1 MEMNTNNVNKI
12 FKILGVKPNERF
24 RIKGNNNTLPWLYK
38 IDKKLTVLSFYED
51 NKQWKWKPLYESAI
65 LQSLLNGTYT
75 IVKFTKMTKEEK
87 IAIEYA
93 KACGCK
99 WMAKDDNYRVFAYKE
114 KPIKGN
120 EIWHIKSR
128 NPIIIPIEIP
138 ISFISFDDEE
148 PYCLENDLS

>member
-1 MEMNTNNVNKI
+1 MNNNNNINKI
-12 FKILGVKPNERF
+12 FKMLGVKPNERF
-24 RIKGNNNTLPWLYK
+24 RIKGNNNTLPWLY
-38 IDKKLTVLSFYED
+38 KKLTVLSFYED

-75 IVKFTKMTKEEK
+75 IVKFAKMTKEEK

-99 WMAKDDNYRVFAYKE
+99 WMAKDYDGRVFAFKK
-114 KPIKGN
+114 KPIKGGMT
-120 EIWHIKSR
+120 WHLEHGEYELFQ
-128 NPIIIPIEIP
+128 IEVP
-138 ISFISFDDEE
+138 ISFISFDDDE